1 MENLMMVTPAL
12 VDDPV
17 GLAIL
22 HDPILMERLADFATA
37 KKYCECTFSIDIY
50 LCFLNR

>member
-1 MENLMMVTPAL
+1 MKRPSQMENLMMVTPAL

-17 GLAIL
+17 GIAIL

-37 KKYCECTFSIDIY
+37 KRF
-50 LCFLNR
+50 F